1 MRVVII
7 GVGTRGDVAPYT
19 GLGARIRAAGHEVAI
34 AAHAPY
40 SSLVTDAGLDF
51 RAIPG
56 DPSALLGTM
65 NWAAF
70 AAYAR
75 QVTDGIVDVAT
86 AGADLLLLGVSASAG
101 YHVAEA
107 MGIPSMGVH
116 LQPVEPTGDFPPVM
130 GASRR
135 SLGRWGN
142 RAAARLMFAGPSPAH
157 SGSAKELRARL
168 GLAPMSSRAVYR
180 RRESSRWPV
189 FHGYS
194 PSVLPRPADWRPGL
208 EVPGYWWP
216 APRPAWTPPG
226 DLAGFLDAGPP
237 PVFVGSGSHGGA
249 AAERFTELAL
259 AALRLAGLRGVVQTG
274 VTGPL
279 GDDVLGVGEVP
290 HEWLFPR
297 MAAVVHH
304 AGAGTTAAGLR
315 AGVPAVTMPV
325 WGDQPLWAGRLWRL
339 GVAPAPLTGR
349 ITAGRLASAVAEAVA
364 GRTRAEEIA
373 GRIAAED
380 GAAPVVEAV
389 ERACITSL

>member
-1 MRVVII
+1 MRVLII

-40 SSLVTDAGLDF
+40 AGLVTDAGLEF
-51 RAIPG
+51 RELPG
-56 DPSALLGTM
+56 DPAALLGTR
-65 NWAAF
+65 NPAAF
-70 AAYAR
+70 SAYAGR
-75 QVTDGIVDVAT
+75 VVDGIVDAAT

-130 GASRR
+130 GAFRR

-142 RAAARLMFAGPSPAH
+142 RAAARLLFAAPSPAH
-157 SGSAKELRARL
+157 SGSARKLRARL

-194 PSVLPRPADWRPGL
+194 PSVLPRPADWRTGL
-208 EVPGYWWP
+208 EVTGYWWP
-216 APRPAWTPPG
+216 APRPGWAPPG
-226 DLAGFLDAGPP
+226 DLAAFLDAGPP
-237 PVFVGSGSHGGA
+237 PVFVGSGSHAG
-249 AAERFTELAL
+249 RFTDLAL
-259 AALRLAGLRGVVQTG
+259 AALRRAGLRGVLQTG
-274 VTGPL
+274 VEGHL
-279 GDDVLGVGEVP
+279 ADGVLGVGEVP

-297 MAAVVHH
+297 MSALVHH

-325 WGDQPLWAGRLWRL
+325 WGDQPLWARRLWLL
-339 GVAPAPLTGR
+339 GAAPAPL
-349 ITAGRLASAVAEAVA
+349 AGRVTPQRLARAMADA
-364 GRTRAEEIA
+364 GACRTRAEEIA
-373 GRIAAED
+373 GVIAAED

-389 ERACITSL
+389 EHACITS